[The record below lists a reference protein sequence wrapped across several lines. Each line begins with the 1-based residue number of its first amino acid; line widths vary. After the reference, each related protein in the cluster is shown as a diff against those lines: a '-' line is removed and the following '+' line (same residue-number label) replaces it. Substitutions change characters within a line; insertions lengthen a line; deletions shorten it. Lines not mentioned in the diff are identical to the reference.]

1 MAMIKRP
8 KGVSASAFSKRQ
20 LEFTSKDFYSPSDLK
35 HVSEREMRKEYT
47 KLRDIAQKRLKR
59 LMKNDPDNIILEYHP
74 TGFKKLGDIDN
85 VAELRKRLAD
95 LSRFINTESSTIA
108 GQKKIAV
115 RREKVLL
122 DKGYLT
128 GKEEPEYK
136 KKLMKFVN
144 YIEDVLNENF
154 MYHPHWRN
162 IIRDDK
168 FKDEV
173 MQGNYG
179 QAYEIANVSKIPEL
193 DKWSGKDEEV
203 RQAAEQVSEDTLRSI
218 LDSYRAVETDTSYQ
232 DLFDLL
238 E

>member
-1 MAMIKRP
+1 MIKRR
-8 KGVSASAFSKRQ
+8 KGVSASAFSKRP

-35 HVSEREMRKEYT
+35 HVSERDMRKEYT

-59 LMKNDPDNIILEYHP
+59 LMKNDPDNIELEYHP
-74 TGFKKLGDIDN
+74 QGFKKLGDIES
-85 VAELRKRLAD
+85 VQELRNRLAD
-95 LSRFINTESSTIA
+95 LSRFINKESSTIA
-108 GQKKIAV
+108 GQKKIAKK
-115 RREKVLL
+115 REQVLI

-168 FKDEV
+168 FRDEV
-173 MQGNYG
+173 MAGNYG
-179 QAYEIANVSKIPEL
+179 QAYEIANVSEIPDL
-193 DKWSGKDEEV
+193 DRWTERDEEV
-203 RQAAEQVSEDTLRSI
+203 RQAAEKVSEDILQSI
-218 LDSYRAVETDTSYQ
+218 IQGYSNPMETDPSYQ
-232 DLFDLL
+232 DILDLF